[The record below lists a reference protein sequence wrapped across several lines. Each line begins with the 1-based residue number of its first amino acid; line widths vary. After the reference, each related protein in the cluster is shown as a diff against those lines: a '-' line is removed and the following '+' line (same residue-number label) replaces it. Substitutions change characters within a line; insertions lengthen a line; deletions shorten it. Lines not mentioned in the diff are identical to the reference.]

1 MKMTRKEIEVF
12 GWHTPAE
19 MSALVFCPA
28 DAELLQYC
36 SQTQKTVR
44 LANGASFIGYKEM
57 M

>member
-44 LANGASFIGYKEM
+44 LANGASFIGYKEVM
-57 M
+57 